1 MAQGKIKWFDN
12 KKGYGFITID
22 GMDDIFVH
30 YSQIEGTGFKTLR
43 DGENVVC
50 EVCEGT
56 KGLFAENVKRV
67 EVE

>member
-50 EVCEGT
+50 EVCEGA